1 MDTLRQQADDF
12 RAKNASLENSLASL
26 QSDLERK
33 DEEIAVER
41 ASTERATEGQAAAKK
56 ACEAVEAVQSSK
68 VEGAIEEEVASARA
82 AIVKEKENA
91 DSASG
96 RADATE
102 KVLDDIRTRLEQ
114 SKMEA
119 EAVQQLRRFAQRQR
133 RPVERATVE
142 GLEAENARLRE
153 SVSQLASHCKRA
165 ARRSRQQLPR
175 KS

>member
-1 MDTLRQQADDF
+1 MQKL
-12 RAKNASLENSLASL
+12 
-26 QSDLERK
+26 
-33 DEEIAVER
+33 
-41 ASTERATEGQAAAKK
+41 
-56 ACEAVEAVQSSK
+56 K
-68 VEGAIEEEVASARA
+68 VEEERLREEVASARA

-119 EAVQQLRRFAQRQR
+119 GKLSQQLETLRATAASAES
-133 RPVERATVE
+133 ERATVE

-153 SVSQLASHCKRA
+153 SVSQLGKSLQEEQRKGA
-165 ARRSRQQLPR
+165 RQQLPR